1 MFSIGHGNR
10 TLDEFLELLKK
21 HDIKYLIDVR
31 SMPYSKFN
39 SHFNQEALKNSLEQ
53 SNITYVFMGDS
64 IGGRPA
70 DKSCYDEEGKVDYD
84 AIDEKE
90 FYKKGIDRLKT
101 AFNKDIPVA
110 IMCSES
116 KPTECH
122 RSKLIGR
129 TLSRE
134 KIWLSHIDENGKL
147 KDQMTVMNELTKGKS
162 EVDLFG
168 NAVSL
173 TSRKSYQEDDDNS

>member
-1 MFSIGHGNR
+1 
-10 TLDEFLELLKK
+10 
-21 HDIKYLIDVR
+21 
-31 SMPYSKFN
+31 
-39 SHFNQEALKNSLEQ
+39 
-53 SNITYVFMGDS
+53 
-64 IGGRPA
+64 
-70 DKSCYDEEGKVDYD
+70 
-84 AIDEKE
+84 
-90 FYKKGIDRLKT
+90 
-101 AFNKDIPVA
+101 
-110 IMCSES
+110 MCSES